1 MAKAK
6 AKQTGNKVSMEDATS
21 LGGYRKAMAA
31 RRTTEEMAALRET
44 LKTQAEVKGP
54 KNKVQMASE
63 LKKTATKHADP
74 IPKTA
79 LRLVNP
85 TYLGMDTI
93 PEKLAK
99 MQSMKPKQKR
109 K

>member
-1 MAKAK
+1 
-6 AKQTGNKVSMEDATS
+6 
-21 LGGYRKAMAA
+21 MAA
-31 RRTTEEMAALRET
+31 SET
-44 LKTQAEVKGP
+44 LKTQAGVKGP
-54 KNKVQMASE
+54 KKQGANGQRTEEDRHQAR
-63 LKKTATKHADP
+63 DP